1 MKYEE
6 NMRLLPQRVLLL
18 TAGAVGVSTAFLPS
32 VTGYGTILFQ
42 AVVLGAWGIVAS
54 LTSGKCADLHHGS
67 VWSVAF
73 ILNLILF
80 LIPALIVWL
89 VLRKSSPK
97 TCSIVMLVWFVFYM
111 ASLFFLFPATDG
123 P

>member
-1 MKYEE
+1 
-6 NMRLLPQRVLLL
+6 MRLLPERILLL
-18 TAGAVGVSTAFLPS
+18 TAGAVGASTALLPS
-32 VTGYGTILFQ
+32 VTGYGTILSQ
-42 AVVLGAWGIVAS
+42 TVVLGAWGIVAA
-54 LTSGKCADLHHGS
+54 LTSGKFADLHHGP

-80 LIPALIVWL
+80 FVPALIVWI
-89 VLRKSSPK
+89 VLRKRSPK
-97 TCSIVMLVWFVFYM
+97 VCSSVILVWFVFYL